1 MAPRTFIFDRRAQGF
16 SVRGLRPI
24 EQIIGQRRSG
34 RRLRGR
40 RRFDILLFLG
50 ANAFLHLDLFR
61 MSFLCVQ
68 LCSQAPK
75 RLRFCGGEVA
85 LADIRDITEQ
95 QLKRTFQTNIFS
107 MFFMVQAAAVGF
119 LEASMFIV
127 LVYWGGEVCGN

>member
-1 MAPRTFIFDRRAQGF
+1 
-16 SVRGLRPI
+16 
-24 EQIIGQRRSG
+24 
-34 RRLRGR
+34 
-40 RRFDILLFLG
+40 
-50 ANAFLHLDLFR
+50 

-85 LADIRDITEQ
+85 LAG
-95 QLKRTFQTNIFS
+95 FAFAGS
-107 MFFMVQAAAVGF
+107 FFMVQAAAVGF